1 VTNCECEDH
10 EEEGV
15 PAFPAW
21 KFSLWDVAGIGAA
34 TAGNICG
41 ALYTGFG
48 MLSREFAAAA
58 NRSRANSDARQ
69 QRLEHER
76 AQSQIAAALQS
87 RLFDGDPLPPEDLS

>member
-1 VTNCECEDH
+1 MTNCECEDH

-41 ALYTGFG
+41 ALLNRFG

-58 NRSRANSDARQ
+58 NRSRSLADARDQ
-69 QRLEHER
+69 QRQEVEAQR
-76 AQSQIAAALQS
+76 AIGTDLQ
-87 RLFDGDPLPPEDLS
+87 RLIYGDEAP